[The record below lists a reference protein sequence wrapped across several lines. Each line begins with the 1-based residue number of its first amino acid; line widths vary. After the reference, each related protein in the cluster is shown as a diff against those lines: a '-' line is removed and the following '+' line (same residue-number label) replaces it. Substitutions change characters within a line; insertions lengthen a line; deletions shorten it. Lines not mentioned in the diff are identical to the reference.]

1 MESLAPNVAAI
12 AAGLVALAFIV
23 VAVFLWDAPDSPRRH
38 WVLLF
43 AVALVPGLA
52 LALGV
57 GSALEDMKRPEFC
70 GSCHIMHP
78 FIRDLRNPDSTTLA
92 AVHYQNRY
100 IREHQCYTCHTD
112 YGIFGPVRAKLAGVR
127 HLVNY
132 ETGNYTEP
140 IRIREPYQ
148 NGNCLFCHGEGKR
161 FRTAHEDSLAVL
173 ESGDMRC
180 LDCHG
185 PAHPEDRTA
194 DAR

>member
-1 MESLAPNVAAI
+1 MAALAPNAI
-12 AAGLVALAFIV
+12 AFAAGLLALVFLV
-23 VAVFLWDAPDSPRRH
+23 GAVFFWDAPDSPRRH

-52 LALGV
+52 LALGL
-57 GSALEDMKRPEFC
+57 GTSLENMKQPQFC
-70 GSCHIMHP
+70 GSCHVMHP
-78 FIRDLRNPDSTTLA
+78 FINDLTNPDSATLA

-140 IRIREPYQ
+140 IKIREPYQ
-148 NGNCLFCHGEGKR
+148 NANCLHCHAEAKV
-161 FRTAHEDSLAVL
+161 FRTAHADSLADL
-173 ESGDMRC
+173 ESGDVSC
-180 LDCHG
+180 LDCHR
-185 PAHPEDRTA
+185 PAHPEEASR
-194 DAR
+194 